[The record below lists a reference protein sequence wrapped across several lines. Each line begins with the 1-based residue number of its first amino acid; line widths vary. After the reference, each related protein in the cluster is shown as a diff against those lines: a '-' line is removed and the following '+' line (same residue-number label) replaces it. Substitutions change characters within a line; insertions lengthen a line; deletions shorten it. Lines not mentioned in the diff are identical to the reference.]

1 MTLDVNPT
9 VNRGQFIK
17 NGAKG
22 SLVLVGAGGTLLAS
36 MDGIAFAKGVTKSD
50 IATLQ
55 VGYIAE
61 SLAVKVYTTIIANF
75 SSFTGLKNKDYFVA
89 ALKNEKDHRAAWAKA
104 LGTKHTPKSFKLH
117 IPAAVTK
124 STAALTGTGCA
135 LEMAFVETYLGA
147 VKSFS
152 STDLKVAAASV
163 AANEASHY
171 SFFSAANGGT
181 VPAAL
186 GGHGVLPSFPTTL
199 AASTAASIL
208 TKDGFIS

>member
-1 MTLDVNPT
+1 MTMDVNPT

-17 NGAKG
+17 NSAKG

-36 MDGIAFAKGVTKSD
+36 MDGIAFASGLSKSD

-61 SLAVKVYTTIIANF
+61 SLAVKVYTKIIENF
-75 SSFTGLKNKDYFVA
+75 SAFKGLKNKDYFIA
-89 ALKNEKDHRAAWAKA
+89 ALKNEKDHRAAWANA
-104 LGTKHTPKSFKLH
+104 LGKSNTPKGFTLN
-117 IPAAVTK
+117 IPAAAVK

-152 STDLKVAAASV
+152 STDLKVAAAAV

-186 GGHGVLPSFPTTL
+186 GGHGVLQSFPGTL
-199 AASTAASIL
+199 AASTAAATL
-208 TKDGFIS
+208 KKDGFIK

>member
-1 MTLDVNPT
+1 MTEVNPV

-17 NGAKG
+17 NAAKG
-22 SLVLVGAGGTLLAS
+22 SLVLVGSGGVLAS
-36 MDGIAFAKGVTKSD
+36 MDGIAFASSGLKKSD

-61 SLAVKVYTTIIANF
+61 SLAVKVYSTIIANF
-75 SSFTGLKNKDYFVA
+75 SSFKGLKNKDYFVA
-89 ALKNEKDHRAAWAKA
+89 ALKNEKDHKAAWAKA
-104 LGTKHTPKSFKLH
+104 LGPKHTPKGFKLH
-117 IPAAVTK
+117 IPAAAVK
-124 STAALTGTGCA
+124 STDALTATGCT
-135 LEMAFVETYLGA
+135 LELAFVETYLGA

-152 STDLKVAAASV
+152 STDLKVAAAAV

-186 GGHGVLPSFPTTL
+186 GGHGVLPSFPTTV
-199 AASTAASIL
+199 AAKDAAALL